1 MLQLSD
7 GLLLDTVHII
17 DIVSSCEEIEDR
29 RTPDTVI
36 LCQIQVIADLLDDLS
51 LAQHMAVVFVI
62 FQAVDVGF
70 NSHNRPP
77 TADK

>member
-17 DIVSSCEEIEDR
+17 DIVSSCEEVEDG

-36 LCQIQVIADLLDDLS
+36 LCQIQVIADLPDDLS

-62 FQAVDVGF
+62 FQAVDIRLDF
-70 NSHNRPP
+70 HCLPP
-77 TADK
+77 